1 METLPFRQPRLVILA
16 LLVIL
21 AAGLSSFL
29 ALGRQE
35 DPTITNIFA
44 TVTTPFPGASP
55 GRVEALVTAKIE
67 ERLKTIPEIA
77 EIESTSATGVS
88 IVALELI
95 ETIPAND
102 IEGVW
107 TRIRDRLEDARR
119 DFPEGVLPP
128 DFNSDNAG
136 AYAAI
141 VALTVTGDGISLPLA
156 ARHAEALADRLR
168 GVQGTKL
175 VDLFGLPE
183 EEVLVEVDPARAA
196 ALGLTADAISAAIAA
211 ADAKTR
217 AGRLRGGTTDLVL
230 EVTGE
235 ITALDRLSGV
245 VLREDGPR
253 ATYLGDIA
261 RITRGPRLP
270 QAEAALADGRPAILI
285 AARIEDGL
293 QVDAWMARLRAALA
307 AAEPDLPASLTASVV
322 FDQSAY
328 TLQRLGDLAVN
339 IAMGVG
345 IVVAVLF
352 LTLGARAAG
361 IVALVL
367 PVVTLASLATLNF
380 LGVPIHQMSVT
391 GLIVALGLV
400 VDAAIVMVD
409 AVGSARRAG
418 VAALQAVGDAVR
430 RLAMPLFASTV
441 TTVLSFV
448 PMILLPGPA
457 GDFVGAIAIAV
468 VVMLL
473 WSFAVAVAITPAL
486 AGWTLR
492 PGAGTAPRPTLAAR
506 AFHASLR
513 VAAANPWRA
522 LSLSLILPVAG
533 FAALPT
539 LTPQF
544 FPGVD
549 RDQMTVE
556 VDLPEGTALDETRR
570 VMAAIDARLAAE
582 PGITGRLWLAGKSA
596 PAFYYNLVGNR
607 DQAPAFAQALITTAS
622 PAATAALL
630 PDLQDRLAAEFPGA
644 RVLVKGLVQGP
655 PVNAPVEVRLVGPDL
670 GTLRDLGDGA
680 RALVAAVPGVTVV
693 RTSLPGAAPKLL
705 ADVDE
710 ARAQAVGLTLA
721 GVARQMEAALEGV
734 TGGSMLEGTEELPV
748 RVRLGSGLR
757 SDPAALMDLPLVPG
771 GGAALSAAG
780 GLAAVPLSAVA
791 ELRLLPADTA
801 VTRRNGER
809 VNTVQAFVAHGLLP
823 EVVLADARAALD
835 AAGFALPAGYRIEIG
850 GDSDAR
856 ASVMNSLLAPLGL
869 IVTLS
874 LAVVVLTFNSFRL
887 TLITFVA
894 AGLSAGLSILALAV
908 FGYPFGIMAVIGLI
922 GSIGVSINAA
932 IMILGGLQASPGA
945 MRGEAAAVADVVAG
959 SARHIL
965 STTITTFGGFLPLI
979 LAGGGFWP
987 PFAMSIAGGVLL
999 SSVVSFWF
1007 APAAFQILRPRI
1019 TPGKVPAHQPAVP
1032 ADPATGRTA
1041 PRAIAAE

>member
-16 LLVIL
+16 LLVIV

-67 ERLKTIPEIA
+67 EELKTIPEIA

-95 ETIPAND
+95 ETIPAAD

-119 DFPEGVLPP
+119 EFPDGVMAP
-128 DFNSDNAG
+128 DFNADNAG

-141 VALTVTGDGISLPLA
+141 VALTVTGDGIPLPLA

-168 GVQGTKL
+168 GVPGTKL

-183 EEVLVEVDPARAA
+183 EEVLVEVDAPRAA
-196 ALGLTADAISAAIAA
+196 ALGLTADAISAAITA

-217 AGRLRGGTTDLVL
+217 AGRLRGAESDLVL

-235 ITALDRLSGV
+235 ITALDRLAGV

-261 RITRGPRLP
+261 RITRGPRAPLS
-270 QAEAALADGRPAILI
+270 EAAMANGLPTILI

-293 QVDAWMARLRAALA
+293 QVDAWMTRLRATLA
-307 AAEPDLPASLTASVV
+307 GAQPGLPASLTASVV
-322 FDQSAY
+322 FDQSTY

-339 IAMGVG
+339 IAMGVA

-380 LGVPIHQMSVT
+380 LSVPIHQMSIT

-409 AVGSARRAG
+409 AIGAARRAG
-418 VAALQAVGDAVR
+418 TPALQAVGNAVR

-457 GDFVGAIAIAV
+457 GDFVGSIAIAV

-473 WSFAVAVAITPAL
+473 WSFVIAVVITPAL
-486 AGWTLR
+486 GGWLLR
-492 PGAGTAPRPTLAAR
+492 PAAGAAPRRTLAAR

-513 VAAANPWRA
+513 WSAANPWRA
-522 LSLSLILPVAG
+522 LSVSLILPVAG

-549 RDQMTVE
+549 RDQMTIEVE
-556 VDLPEGTALDETRR
+556 LPEGTALEETRR
-570 VMAAIDARLAAE
+570 IVAGIDAALAAE
-582 PGITGRLWLAGKSA
+582 PLITTRLWIAGKSA
-596 PAFYYNLVGNR
+596 PAFYYNLIGNR
-607 DQAPAFAQALITTAS
+607 DQAPAFAQGLITTAS
-622 PAATAALL
+622 PDATAALL
-630 PDLQDRLAAEFPGA
+630 PVLQDRLAGGFPGA
-644 RVLVKGLVQGP
+644 RILVKGLVQGP
-655 PVNAPVEVRLVGPDL
+655 PVNAPVEVRLVGPDIA
-670 GTLRDLGDGA
+670 TLRDLGDSA
-680 RALVAAVPGVTVV
+680 RGIISGVPGVTVV

-710 ARAQAVGLTLA
+710 ARAQAVGLTMA

-757 SDPAALMDLPLVPG
+757 ADPAALMDLPLVPG
-771 GGAALSAAG
+771 GAAALSSAG
-780 GLAAVPLSAVA
+780 GVPVVPLSAVA
-791 ELRLLPADTA
+791 TLRLLPADTA

-856 ASVMNSLLAPLGL
+856 ASVLNSLLAPLGL

-894 AGLSAGLSILALAV
+894 AGLSAGLSMLALAV
-908 FGYPFGIMAVIGLI
+908 FAYPFGIMAIIGLI

-932 IMILGGLQASPGA
+932 IMILGSLQASPGA
-945 MRGEAAAVADVVAG
+945 MRGDPVAVADVVAG

-1007 APAAFQILRPRI
+1007 APAAFQILRPAKGPAPAQAASPPV
-1019 TPGKVPAHQPAVP
+1019 TPQL
-1032 ADPATGRTA
+1032 
-1041 PRAIAAE
+1041 RAIAAE

>member
-21 AAGLSSFL
+21 AAGVSSLL

-55 GRVEALVTAKIE
+55 GRVEALVTARIE
-67 ERLKTIPEIA
+67 EELKTIPEIA
-77 EIESTSATGVS
+77 QIESTSATGVS
-88 IVALELI
+88 IVSVELI
-95 ETIPAND
+95 ETIPAD
-102 IEGVW
+102 RIEGVW

-119 DFPEGVLPP
+119 AFPPGVAAP
-128 DFNSDNAG
+128 DFSSDNDG

-141 VALTVTGDGISLPLA
+141 VSLTLTDDAIPLPLA

-168 GVQGTKL
+168 AVPGTRL

-217 AGRLRGGTTDLVL
+217 AGRLRGAGSDLVL

-245 VLREDGPR
+245 VLRQDGPH

-270 QAEAALADGRPAILI
+270 LAEAALADGRPAILI
-285 AARIEDGL
+285 AARIEQGL
-293 QVDAWMARLRAALA
+293 QVDAWMTRLRASLA
-307 AAEPDLPASLTASVV
+307 DAEPGLPASLTATVV
-322 FDQSAY
+322 FDQSTY

-339 IAMGVG
+339 IAMGIG

-352 LTLGARAAG
+352 LTLGARAAA

-367 PVVTLASLATLNF
+367 PLVTLASLATLNF

-409 AVGSARRAG
+409 AVGTARRAG
-418 VAALQAVGDAVR
+418 NPALQAVGDAVR
-430 RLAMPLFASTV
+430 RLTMPLFASTV

-457 GDFVGAIAIAV
+457 GDFVGSIAIAV

-473 WSFAVAVAITPAL
+473 WSFVIAVVITPAL
-486 AGWTLR
+486 SGWMLR
-492 PGAGTAPRPTLAAR
+492 PAAAVAPRRNLSAR
-506 AFHASLR
+506 AFHATLR
-513 VAAANPWRA
+513 WSAANPWRA
-522 LSLSLILPVAG
+522 LSLSLILPLAG

-549 RDQMTVE
+549 RDQMTIEVE
-556 VDLPEGTALDETRR
+556 LPEGTALDHTRH
-570 VMAAIDARLAAE
+570 VVGLIDARLAQE
-582 PGITGRLWLAGKSA
+582 PGITARLWLTGKSA
-596 PAFYYNLVGNR
+596 PAFYYNLIGNR
-607 DQAPAFAQALITTAS
+607 DQAPAFAQALITTAP

-630 PDLQDRLAAEFPGA
+630 PALQDRLAAEFPGA
-644 RVLVKGLVQGP
+644 RILVKGLVQGP
-655 PVNAPVEVRLVGPDL
+655 PVNAPVEVRLVGPDIA
-670 GTLRDLGDGA
+670 TLRDLGDAA
-680 RALVAAVPGVTVV
+680 RGIIAAVPGVTVV

-710 ARAQAVGLTLA
+710 AQAQAAGLTLA
-721 GVARQMEAALEGV
+721 DVARQMEAALEGV
-734 TGGSMLEGTEELPV
+734 TGGSLLEGTEELPV
-748 RVRLGSGLR
+748 RVRLGTGLR
-757 SDPAALMDLPLVPG
+757 SDPVALLDLPLVAG
-771 GGAALSAAG
+771 GGAAMAAAG
-780 GLAAVPLSAVA
+780 ALPVVPLSAVA
-791 ELRLLPADTA
+791 SLRLRPADTS

-835 AAGFALPAGYRIEIG
+835 RAGFTLPAGYRIEIG

-856 ASVMNSLLAPLGL
+856 SSVMTSLLAPLGL

-874 LAVVVLTFNSFRL
+874 VAVVVLTFNSFRL
-887 TLITFVA
+887 TLVTFAA
-894 AGLSAGLSILALAV
+894 AGLSAGLSMLALAV
-908 FGYPFGIMAVIGLI
+908 FAYPFGIMAVIGLI

-932 IMILGGLQASPGA
+932 IMILTALQASPGA
-945 MRGEAAAVADVVAG
+945 MRGDAQAVADVVSG

-1007 APAAFQILRPRI
+1007 APAAFMILRPRAA
-1019 TPGKVPAHQPAVP
+1019 PDPARAAPPKAVP
-1032 ADPATGRTA
+1032 VMP
-1041 PRAIAAE
+1041 PRVLAAE